1 MLKRLLAIRYVC
13 KKYNLGY
20 NWRIN
25 HFNDIG
31 SICWRVSEETARYEW
46 LEVSLFSK
54 HFWDIL
60 WHEIGHLCVKR
71 SLDFQTKHCES
82 LGIQWRWGVM
92 ASDVLL
98 AEEALA
104 SRFSIRMQK
113 GKADKRWLE
122 KCWHSYTSLILK
134 DHTDSDNLNL
144 HVHNIA
150 KYSKVFK

>member
-20 NWRIN
+20 NWKIN
-25 HFNDIG
+25 HFKDTG
-31 SICWRVSEETARYEW
+31 VSEETARYEW
-46 LEVSLFSK
+46 LEVGLFSK

-60 WHEIGHLCVKR
+60 WHEIGHLCVER

-82 LGIQWRWGVM
+82 LSIQWRWGAM

-113 GKADKRWLE
+113 GKADKKWLE
-122 KCWHSYTSLILK
+122 KCWHSYTSWILK
-134 DHTDSDNLNL
+134 DYTDSDNLNL
-144 HVHNIA
+144 HVQNIA